1 MNTINKNLK
10 ALRTKK
16 GLTQQEL
23 ADKLYVTRQ
32 CISRW
37 EQGKTLPDINSIEA
51 LTDLLDCSINDL
63 VDDGSIKSLTINEA
77 IKSKKTKKLLWLT
90 LSISVLAIIGTMLSI
105 FVFNKPKE
113 VSAEEYKDY
122 YGYVK
127 QIDYDLLTLTIEE
140 FDTKEVISFDYWG
153 MYLDVEDNRSNR
165 IGYDRIHLGDKLHVN
180 QIDLNAYKLTVMDS
194 EIDEELFG
202 VYISP
207 IDNDY
212 STLSELKA
220 DHNIMYVAVS
230 DGGSSSRLTQA
241 YSYDYILEDLY
252 NEQIYDVYILVNPL
266 EVQDDIH
273 IGLITSN
280 GVRIAETIDV
290 NDLQSVYTY
299 QGEVALNSSDRDY
312 IDNFNVTFN
321 IHIQW
326 EFSYTSLSVYEY
338 DKNNDLIEETSL
350 NNLNELRDFEVD
362 AEALYS
368 LIKIDTTLSSGE
380 ATWFDSEVYKVYLG
394 EKIEVY
400 QSNDYGIVFS
410 EWFNYE

>member
-63 VDDGSIKSLTINEA
+63 VDDSSIKSLTINEA
-77 IKSKKTKKLLWLT
+77 IKSEKTKKFLWVT
-90 LSISVLAIIGTMLSI
+90 LIISVLAIIGTMLSI
-105 FVFNKPKE
+105 FIFNKPKE
-113 VSAEEYKDY
+113 VAAEEYKDY

-127 QIDYDLLTLTIEE
+127 EIDYALLTLTIEE
-140 FDTKEVISFDYWG
+140 FDTKEIISFDYWG
-153 MYLDVEDNRSNR
+153 LYLNVEDNRSNW
-165 IGYDRIHLGDKLHVN
+165 IAYDSINLGDKLHVN
-180 QIDLNAYKLTVMDS
+180 QIELNMYELTVMDS

-202 VYISP
+202 VYITP
-207 IDNDY
+207 LDNDY
-212 STLSELKA
+212 STFTELKA
-220 DHNIMYVAVS
+220 DYNIMYVAVS
-230 DGGSSSRLTQA
+230 DGASSSRLTQA
-241 YSYDYILEDLY
+241 YGYDYISEDLY
-252 NEQIYDVYILVNPL
+252 NEQIYDIYILVNPL
-266 EVQDDIH
+266 EVQDEIH

-299 QGEVALNSSDRDY
+299 QGEFALNSTDRDY

-326 EFSYTSLSVYEY
+326 KFSYTSLLVYEY
-338 DKNNDLIEETSL
+338 DKNNDLIKETSI
-350 NNLNELRDFEVD
+350 NNLNELRGFEADV
-362 AEALYS
+362 EALYS
-368 LIKIDTTLSSGE
+368 LIKIDTTLSNR
-380 ATWFDSEVYKVYLG
+380 ATNWLDSEVYRVYLG

-400 QSNDYGIVFS
+400 QSDDYGIVFID
-410 EWFNYE
+410 WFNYE